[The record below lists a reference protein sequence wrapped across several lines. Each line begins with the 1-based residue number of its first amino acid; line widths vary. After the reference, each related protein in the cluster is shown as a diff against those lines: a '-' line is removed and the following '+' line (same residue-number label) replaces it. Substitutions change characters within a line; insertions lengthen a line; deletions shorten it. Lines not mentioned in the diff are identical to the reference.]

1 MVFKIKEDVK
11 TGQRKHWSWRTVEPW
26 RNPGTLKLLKF
37 ELKGGDRKRQEEVI
51 SAYKGE
57 IQKDVESQKLRVHF
71 KED

>member
-1 MVFKIKEDVK
+1 M
-11 TGQRKHWSWRTVEPW
+11 EPW

-51 SAYKGE
+51 SVYKGE

-71 KED
+71 KEN